1 MEHTDRIEFAYPAT
15 LMFKTD
21 DRFLFGREPTPRRM
35 PDGSI
40 VSLVYTGGTK
50 EPHPDNVAAVIRST
64 DDGAS
69 WSKPELLFKHP
80 FRCTWGTELFTE
92 TSRPFAVFQT
102 FCHETTYAELRAFM
116 TFTDDNGKS
125 WTNPVSIPGVPPN
138 F

>member
-50 EPHPDNVAAVIRST
+50 EPHPSFV
-64 DDGAS
+64 
-69 WSKPELLFKHP
+69 
-80 FRCTWGTELFTE
+80 
-92 TSRPFAVFQT
+92 
-102 FCHETTYAELRAFM
+102 
-116 TFTDDNGKS
+116 
-125 WTNPVSIPGVPPN
+125 
-138 F
+138 

>member
-15 LMFKTD
+15 LMFKAD

-69 WSKPELLFKHP
+69 WSKPELLFIIRSAAPGGPNFSRKP
-80 FRCTWGTELFTE
+80 PGRSRS
-92 TSRPFAVFQT
+92 SRPSAMKRPT
-102 FCHETTYAELRAFM
+102 
-116 TFTDDNGKS
+116 
-125 WTNPVSIPGVPPN
+125 PN
-138 F
+138 CAPS